1 VPPPYQQS
9 RGATFR
15 DSRLRRNLSHNTGE
29 LSRSSKSHPDDEE
42 IYDEDNSD
50 LHSSKQQGNVQRP
63 GYERSSSSGHLQGIS
78 TIVGEDKNGSQGYQ
92 NSSSSHNS
100 NHGSDSQS
108 IYQQQPQH
116 HQPLFNQNQNH
127 SGMMGPMHSHS
138 MYSQG
143 SYHQSSGPYFSQ
155 NQIRFAFSPYDF
167 IISIYN
173 VLAGQ

>member
-1 VPPPYQQS
+1 VPPAYQQS

-78 TIVGEDKNGSQGYQ
+78 TIVKTRTEVKDTKIRRRRIIQTMDLTPKAYI
-92 NSSSSHNS
+92 S
-100 NHGSDSQS
+100 NNLN
-108 IYQQQPQH
+108 IT
-116 HQPLFNQNQNH
+116 NH
-127 SGMMGPMHSHS
+127 
-138 MYSQG
+138 YLTR
-143 SYHQSSGPYFSQ
+143 
-155 NQIRFAFSPYDF
+155 IK
-167 IISIYN
+167 IT
-173 VLAGQ
+173 LE